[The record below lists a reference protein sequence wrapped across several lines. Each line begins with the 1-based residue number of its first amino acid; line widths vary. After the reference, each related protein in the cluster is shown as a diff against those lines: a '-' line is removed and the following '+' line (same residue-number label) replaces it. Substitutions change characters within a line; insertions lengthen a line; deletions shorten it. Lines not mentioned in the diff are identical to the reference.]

1 MLLAFE
7 LAPFLGEV
15 AAPFRQLG
23 QGDRASLVGVQQTLV
38 GPRGSVQPGVEV
50 LLGCLVPN
58 GTRLGRGGEVVELGQ
73 QSVGVGEQAGDMIP
87 HGTFD
92 LLGLDV
98 AARAGRRAGGQDAI
112 LAVALVIAPLSLAHR
127 RGVGAAEHG
136 QAAARAGQQ
145 AAQEIAVLGIVPE
158 RERGIAGEL
167 HLRPAPGPGVNDRR
181 HGNGD
186 PLLAR
191 LEPAARGLAGTWPA
205 TMAGSLGRDEAV
217 SIGVG
222 RTSVDRVGQDVV
234 HHRRR
239 PGVMAGAREVGAG
252 VQALEDLSD
261 GHLLVDEPAVEGAH
275 HLGLALVHHEVTGH
289 GVLARHVAVAVGG
302 TAALVVAI
310 ACPLQLAAA
319 EALAEDGA
327 LVFSDGTLDLQQKLI
342 VGVVR
347 DRVLQERH
355 LDARAVELLQQ
366 QDLIGVSAR
375 QPVGGQHGDDP
386 DGAVVHGVA
395 QRVEAGPV
403 EPAAA
408 VALVTED
415 VLVGH
420 DMAAR
425 GRPGA
430 QGGKLAVDG
439 LIAFLA
445 LGGHAGVEGG
455 AHGGHTSGCG
465 VEGGVV
471 SSSRRR

>member
-1 MLLAFE
+1 M
-7 LAPFLGEV
+7 
-15 AAPFRQLG
+15 
-23 QGDRASLVGVQQTLV
+23 
-38 GPRGSVQPGVEV
+38 
-50 LLGCLVPN
+50 
-58 GTRLGRGGEVVELGQ
+58 
-73 QSVGVGEQAGDMIP
+73 
-87 HGTFD
+87 
-92 LLGLDV
+92 LDV
-98 AARAGRRAGGQDAI
+98 
-112 LAVALVIAPLSLAHR
+112 
-127 RGVGAAEHG
+127 
-136 QAAARAGQQ
+136 
-145 AAQEIAVLGIVPE
+145 VPE

-167 HLRPAPGPGVNDRR
+167 RLRPAPGPGVNERR

-191 LEPAARGLAGTWPA
+191 FEPAARGLAGTWPA

-217 SIGVG
+217 AIGVG
-222 RTSVDRVGQDVV
+222 CPSVERVGQDVV

-239 PGVMAGAREVGAG
+239 PGMATGAREVGAG

-275 HLGLALVHHEVTGH
+275 HLGLALVHHEVAGH
-289 GVLARHVAVAVGG
+289 GILTRHVAVAVRG
-302 TAALVVAI
+302 TAALVMAI
-310 ACPLQLAAA
+310 ARPLQLAAT

-355 LDARAVELLQQ
+355 LDARAAELLQQ
-366 QDLIGVSAR
+366 QDLVGVSAR

-386 DGAVVHGVA
+386 DGTVVHGVA
-395 QRVEAGPV
+395 QSVEPGSV

-415 VLVGH
+415 MLVGH
-420 DMAAR
+420 DMVSR
-425 GRPGA
+425 NRPGV
-430 QGGKLAVDG
+430 QGGELAVDG

-445 LGGHAGVEGG
+445 LGGHAGIESG